1 LEIAYFTLETN
12 PKATWAYTDSIGFGN
27 VEYTWNKGFSSNKLK
42 KVNELATKNEV
53 RDSNRRICISKDD
66 EWKDENEWEE
76 FTTKKLSEVI

>member
-1 LEIAYFTLETN
+1 MKKIISEFEKYLKEN
-12 PKATWAYTDSIGFGN
+12 
-27 VEYTWNKGFSSNKLK
+27 LK
-42 KVNELATKNEV
+42 KANELATKNEV

>member
-1 LEIAYFTLETN
+1 MKKIISEFEKYLKEN
-12 PKATWAYTDSIGFGN
+12 
-27 VEYTWNKGFSSNKLK
+27 LK

>member
-1 LEIAYFTLETN
+1 MYNFTYKNIYILGGVIMKKIISEFEKYLKEN
-12 PKATWAYTDSIGFGN
+12 
-27 VEYTWNKGFSSNKLK
+27 LK